1 VPATPERIKPMKL
14 KKKAVNNIGAF
25 LGSDSEFEGHLTFQG
40 TIRID
45 GTYKGNIT
53 VEGTLIV
60 GPTGKVNAEISAGNM
75 IISGEVTGNMTAK
88 RNIEVQVTGKVYGN
102 MVSPTVTIHEG
113 AIFQGQCYTSEK
125 RAGDQKKLSILHP
138 AQKDD
143 IPGEPEDTD
152 NPSSKSA

>member
-1 VPATPERIKPMKL
+1 MKL
-14 KKKAVNNIGAF
+14 KKKAVNTIGAF

-45 GTYKGNIT
+45 GIYKGSIA
-53 VEGTLIV
+53 VDGTLIV
-60 GPTGKVNAEISAGNM
+60 GPTGKVDAEISAANM

-88 RNIEVQVTGKVYGN
+88 KNIEVQVTGKVYGN

-113 AIFQGQCYTSEK
+113 ATFQGHCHTGEK

-138 AQKDD
+138 VPKDD
-143 IPGEPEDTD
+143 TLAEPEDTE
-152 NPSSKSA
+152 NSSSKLA

>member
-1 VPATPERIKPMKL
+1 MKL
-14 KKKAVNNIGAF
+14 TKKAVSTVGAF
-25 LGSDSEFEGHLTFQG
+25 LGPGSEFEGRLTFQG

-53 VEGTLIV
+53 VDGTLIV
-60 GPTGKVNAEISAGNM
+60 GPTGKVNAEIRAGNM
-75 IISGEVTGNMTAK
+75 IISGEVAGNMTAK
-88 RNIEVQVTGKVYGN
+88 SNIEVQVTGKVYGN

-113 AIFQGQCYTSEK
+113 AIFQGQCHTGEK

-143 IPGEPEDTD
+143 ILGELEDTD